1 MKIMKRVMLVIAILT
16 SISSIKSQVNTSQY
30 QNVVNFGS
38 KTVFKDGVSKVY
50 YLENGVSVTASLS
63 TINTY
68 GKYYQV
74 NLEIE
79 NFTGKDFTFFPNQL
93 VGFLTK
99 YQKDKK
105 TGVVSLKGQEKAV
118 FLSSD
123 EYLQK
128 VNNRQAWAT
137 AITNLALNQRAQSAG
152 YSSSVTTTAV
162 AGTSNSYGSAR
173 DYYNNR
179 IDVKAKTNYSGVGVS
194 ATQSYDGNAAYQAQK
209 DVDKTMQD
217 YNEQLYQ
224 IKSVLNQGYMKANT
238 IENRQRITGYVN
250 IKYENADKLELLV
263 PVNGKYYS
271 FIFGYNPDNS
281 NSGSMSEEDISDNPE
296 VNRLYK
302 EARGF
307 VVNKNL
313 DEYAKSITKAIA
325 LDPNNYKLYDARA
338 NGYFGDATK
347 SDLILNDLGMTIK
360 LNPSKETYYKR
371 AAYYVSIKKYNE
383 AIEDANSVLTY
394 DDKNIEAYFIKA
406 LCKSSLSDFYGSI
419 NDYEKILSLNNS
431 NFQQN
436 ESGIIGTVYNNLGY
450 TYLKLN
456 DFKKSLD
463 YINKALS
470 IIPNHSFVWG
480 SRGEY
485 YYKSEEYKKCIADM
499 NTAIDLIE
507 KKTDRGGSMDLSVP
521 YLYRGLAKIKLG
533 KDKNEACSDLYKAKE
548 LGNKEAIEA
557 FKQNCQ

>member
-1 MKIMKRVMLVIAILT
+1 MKRVMLVIAILT